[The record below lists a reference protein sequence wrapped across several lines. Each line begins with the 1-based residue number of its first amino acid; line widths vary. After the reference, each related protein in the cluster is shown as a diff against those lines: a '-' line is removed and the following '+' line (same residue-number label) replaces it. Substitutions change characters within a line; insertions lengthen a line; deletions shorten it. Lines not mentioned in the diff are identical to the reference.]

1 MSDQP
6 VTVEELDPDAAAAI
20 LDRLLRGRI
29 AGEIEAAA
37 HPCQEDDVAYCACAD
52 LQRKQDARIARGER

>member
-37 HPCQEDDVAYCACAD
+37 HGGAD
-52 LQRKQDARIARGER
+52 GNPVV